1 MKVLRRLWS
10 VVLLITYYAGAFQLA
25 STNKQPLFLSNKV
38 SKVLSAGKTTTSLL
52 MVTPSVFLPG
62 PETVIGTVGRGYIS
76 ILIAKLAAHRS
87 HGKSWIIC
95 PSAEIELMRQLAAVD
110 SFGTQLENLE
120 LVPASD
126 TNRIEAL
133 LGETQALMLGV
144 DDVDSVVD
152 SSIVEY
158 LLDPAKV
165 GKIRRVVAMS
175 RNLNGSGMG
184 VFVSASKRAANA
196 QVWDN
201 SQRDA
206 YEKFEEN
213 VKNAAKSCEANWTI
227 FRAGTL
233 KVRLLLYC
241 FMLHLIQFDDYG
253 YVYNL
258 VEGRCMRRE

>member
-1 MKVLRRLWS
+1 MKVLRRSWTA
-10 VVLLITYYAGAFQLA
+10 VLLITYYAGAFQFA
-25 STNKQPLFLSNKV
+25 STIRQPLLLSTKV
-38 SKVLSAGKTTTSLL
+38 SKVLSAGKTTTPL
-52 MVTPSVFLPG
+52 MVTPSVILPG
-62 PETVIGTVGRGYIS
+62 PETVIGTVGRGYIC

-95 PSAEIELMRQLAAVD
+95 PSSEIDVMRQLAAVD
-110 SFGTQLENLE
+110 SYGTQPENLE

-126 TNRIEAL
+126 TDRIEAL

-201 SQRDA
+201 SQKDA

-213 VKNAAKSCEANWTI
+213 VKNAAKSCGANWTI

-233 KVRLLLYC
+233 KVRLLLHF
-241 FMLHLIQFDDYG
+241 FMRHLFQFDDYG
-253 YVYNL
+253 HVYNP
-258 VEGRCMRRE
+258 VEGWCMRRE